1 MMITKAYILT
11 MSATTYERINVL
23 LNMIPTFASLDW
35 EELEEIPKDEQFVFT
50 ITCRN
55 QDLRTVERMLAP
67 CV

>member
-1 MMITKAYILT
+1 MMTTKVYILT
-11 MSATTYERINVL
+11 MNATTYERINVL
-23 LNMIPTFASLDW
+23 LNMIPTFANLDW

-50 ITCRN
+50 IICRN